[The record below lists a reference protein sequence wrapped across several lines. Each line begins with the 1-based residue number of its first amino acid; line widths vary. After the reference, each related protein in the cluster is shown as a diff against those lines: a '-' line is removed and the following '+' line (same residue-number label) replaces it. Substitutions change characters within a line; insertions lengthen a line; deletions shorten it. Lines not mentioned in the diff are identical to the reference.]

1 MNRLALGIIGVVFAF
16 IALPVLAQDPTVEDA
31 IDFWKPHEGLWNAT
45 SETNGMTETGI
56 FSFRRARNDKCF
68 VLYSE
73 GLGDTPVQQL
83 QGYDPVAKK
92 FVAWGFTADGSCWQQ
107 TISVDGLKSKM
118 KLAAGIGGNW
128 ESRVSTKDGTTKTTT
143 SRWSFCEV
151 TDNQLVIAWTDI
163 EEGNYSQPDSK
174 LTLVRKL
181 DQSLRSLPRPSVS
194 SIDFQGITADDYVE
208 FWKPLR
214 GSWQLLDEYGGKK
227 VTQTWRIRLGRN
239 GKCLLTD
246 YESDGK
252 SVRQTI
258 DGYDP
263 GTKKW
268 TFAGFNADGSYD
280 VQTVTF
286 ADMKK
291 GKRLDKGIIGTF
303 DMKGYFKDGKT
314 MTATSQSACTK
325 FGDKRIVITWT
336 DVKED
341 GKQIADGRY
350 TLERQPATERR
361 PRQ

>member
-1 MNRLALGIIGVVFAF
+1 MNRLVLGFLGVVFVLF
-16 IALPVLAQDPTVEDA
+16 ALPALAQEPTVEDA

-45 SETNGMTETGI
+45 SETNGKTETGI

-68 VLYSE
+68 LLYSE

-92 FVAWGFTADGSCWQQ
+92 YVAWGFTADGSCWQQ
-107 TISVDGLKSKM
+107 TISVDGLKANM
-118 KLAAGIGGNW
+118 KLAAGIGGKW
-128 ESRVSTKDGTTKTTT
+128 ESRVSTKDGTTTTTT
-143 SRWSFCEV
+143 SKWSFPVV
-151 TDNQLVIAWTDI
+151 TENQLVIVWSDVK
-163 EEGNYSQPDSK
+163 EGDKTLPDSK
-174 LTLVRKL
+174 LTMERRA

-194 SIDFQGITADDYVE
+194 PIDFQGITADDYVE
-208 FWKPLR
+208 YWKPLR

-227 VTQTWRIRLGRN
+227 VTMTWRIRPARN
-239 GKCLLTD
+239 GKCLLTN
-246 YESDGK
+246 YESEGK

-291 GKRLDKGIIGTF
+291 GKRLDKGLIGTF
-303 DMKGYFKDGKT
+303 DMKGFSKDGKT
-314 MTATSQSACTK
+314 TTATSTEYLH
-325 FGDKRIVITWT
+325 RIW
-336 DVKED
+336 
-341 GKQIADGRY
+341 
-350 TLERQPATERR
+350 
-361 PRQ
+361 